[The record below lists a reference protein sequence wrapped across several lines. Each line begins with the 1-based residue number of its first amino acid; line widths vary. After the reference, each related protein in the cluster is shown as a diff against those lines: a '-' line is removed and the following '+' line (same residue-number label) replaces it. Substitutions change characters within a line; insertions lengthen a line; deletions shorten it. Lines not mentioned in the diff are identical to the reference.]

1 MRKKSVFDLKYMY
14 MITKYMYMITKIQVH
29 MHTQVYVYG

>member
-1 MRKKSVFDLKYMY
+1 MRKNSVFDLKYMY